1 MGIVVLK
8 LKKGT
13 KEKLSPKANYV
24 ISMVF
29 LLVLVCPI
37 PLPSVVSIYQYI
49 DIEEVKYTT
58 EQEMVEMFQ
67 LWQKGN
73 EVSKEEKM
81 IKSILRNHRKLW
93 RNQLEIGIAVG
104 WLLISVR
111 NLLKTRNIYRKITHN
126 WDNEE
131 VTDKRVCLILE
142 RCKKRLHIRRKIRIV
157 KQYRITMPATI
168 GVFKVKI
175 LVTDLFLGLDDTS
188 IENVFMHELS
198 HYKRR
203 DNIINVVI
211 LIMKAIYWFQP
222 LFEKIFKEI
231 RDEMEFATDGV
242 TVKEMDLEQQRDYCN
257 VMIAVS
263 NMLYYQSESAIL
275 GVSGNTQAIVERICM
290 IGRKEKFEEKA
301 KQIAGIT
308 FLIILLLCLFLYPT
322 SYGMFKKP
330 RLYIELEN
338 GEKIEAMAWNEEE
351 NIILNEIRLKP
362 DSEIKLKIKGGK
374 PEDYIFYNAIEQ
386 EEGNRKKGT
395 TTLLSRKMKYFESGE
410 FIYRFTMA
418 YSKRQSADYAIK
430 VIVE

>member
-1 MGIVVLK
+1 
-8 LKKGT
+8 
-13 KEKLSPKANYV
+13 
-24 ISMVF
+24 
-29 LLVLVCPI
+29 
-37 PLPSVVSIYQYI
+37 
-49 DIEEVKYTT
+49 
-58 EQEMVEMFQ
+58 
-67 LWQKGN
+67 
-73 EVSKEEKM
+73 
-81 IKSILRNHRKLW
+81 
-93 RNQLEIGIAVG
+93 
-104 WLLISVR
+104 
-111 NLLKTRNIYRKITHN
+111 
-126 WDNEE
+126 
-131 VTDKRVCLILE
+131 
-142 RCKKRLHIRRKIRIV
+142 
-157 KQYRITMPATI
+157 
-168 GVFKVKI
+168 
-175 LVTDLFLGLDDTS
+175 
-188 IENVFMHELS
+188 
-198 HYKRR
+198 
-203 DNIINVVI
+203 
-211 LIMKAIYWFQP
+211 
-222 LFEKIFKEI
+222 
-231 RDEMEFATDGV
+231 
-242 TVKEMDLEQQRDYCN
+242 
-257 VMIAVS
+257 
-263 NMLYYQSESAIL
+263 
-275 GVSGNTQAIVERICM
+275 M